1 MGPTCQDVT
10 SSPLL
15 FPFLSLHPLS
25 LNVLTGQAAGRPTGG
40 EEAGGRRRFG
50 DASTEAMPPSTSS
63 LSPPWWPSSPLS
75 AERSC
80 QRRLSP
86 PRAAELD
93 AGDAAGG
100 RAVSRHVGAVDDP
113 CVTVN
118 NTAKATGDRVRQELE
133 RQEAGTG
140 TMTVALRDQASS
152 PGAQEASIHGGELG
166 SMPASICRTPIIWP
180 P

>member
-1 MGPTCQDVT
+1 
-10 SSPLL
+10 
-15 FPFLSLHPLS
+15 
-25 LNVLTGQAAGRPTGG
+25 
-40 EEAGGRRRFG
+40 
-50 DASTEAMPPSTSS
+50 MPPSTSS

-75 AERSC
+75 AERSR

-100 RAVSRHVGAVDDP
+100 GAVSRHVGAVDDP

-140 TMTVALRDQASS
+140 TMTVALWDQASS